1 MSTESDYS
9 MLRQRFV
16 LDTTALTDQQVRESI
31 GHSQL
36 CEGIKGILDLVAES
50 RLQLGISCYIPFPS
64 VYDELQEFAR
74 NNGCDLDVAAKID
87 TWLVKKT
94 PDRYE
99 VKIPAR
105 VFHEYVAFMRA
116 RINKG
121 MGVAEDAIWEAA
133 TECLFLTSS
142 ANSKKDIEDN
152 IEREVIGKTIGK
164 FRNKYRAALRYGI
177 LDSAPDIDVLLL
189 AKEIDAAVVANDFG
203 IQKWAEELGVRFVP
217 AKTFPMMLKEYLK
230 QTSSLAYRGE
240 GDIFDQIT
248 KSED

>member
-1 MSTESDYS
+1 
-9 MLRQRFV
+9 
-16 LDTTALTDQQVRESI
+16 
-31 GHSQL
+31 
-36 CEGIKGILDLVAES
+36 
-50 RLQLGISCYIPFPS
+50 
-64 VYDELQEFAR
+64 
-74 NNGCDLDVAAKID
+74 
-87 TWLVKKT
+87 WLVKKT

-105 VFHEYVAFMRA
+105 IFHEYVAFMRA

-121 MGVAEDAIWEAA
+121 MGVAEDAIWSAA

-142 ANSKKDIEDN
+142 ARTKKDIEDN

-164 FRNKYRAALRYGI
+164 FRNKYRSALRYGI

-217 AKTFPMMLKEYLK
+217 AKTFPLMLKEYLK
-230 QTSSLAYRGE
+230 QRSS
-240 GDIFDQIT
+240 ISHST
-248 KSED
+248 KSDFFDDFEES